1 MNCPECGSESAV
13 WDIAKA
19 REELYRKRKCKVCG
33 LKFCTIEYEVEYDEN
48 FRKDWVTYNRACI
61 RSRNRKNRWQKCEN

>member
-1 MNCPECGSESAV
+1 MTCPECGSESAV

-48 FRKDWVTYNRACI
+48 FRKEWVKYNRASI
-61 RSRNRKNRWQKCEN
+61 RSRNRKNRGQKSEN

>member
-1 MNCPECGSESAV
+1 MTCPECGSESAV

-33 LKFCTIEYEVEYDEN
+33 LKFCTIEYEVEYDE
-48 FRKDWVTYNRACI
+48 FTFMIGLPDLYVMEDFESVK
-61 RSRNRKNRWQKCEN
+61 